1 MEWST
6 VLTGIFGVTTILATA
21 VAGLVWGTV
30 KTLRDTAADLR
41 GRVGDLEAA
50 RYLDKSRIAELE
62 TANGVLTKT
71 VTGEVHWVAL
81 MHLLK
86 LHHEESSTD
95 MKRAIDLLIRVL
107 NALNQG
113 DKTHGGRHEP

>member
-1 MEWST
+1 VEWST
-6 VLTGIFGVTTILATA
+6 VLTGVFGITTIIATA

-30 KTLRDTAADLR
+30 KTVRDTASDLR
-41 GRVGDLEAA
+41 GRVGDLEAG
-50 RYLDKSRIAELE
+50 RYLDKARIAELE
-62 TANGVLTKT
+62 TANEVLTKT

-86 LHHEESSTD
+86 MHHEESSAD

-107 NALNQG
+107 NALNPG
-113 DKTHGGRHEP
+113 AVKP